1 MTKLENVFLL
11 DNENEIE
18 LLNKLKNDKYYND
31 FGYFFMNDTVIKIN
45 YPNYMFQLFN
55 QIICAFQSRMYNDYD
70 LTQNQIKTL
79 KSISIKVNKL
89 IKQTEKD
96 SK

>member
-11 DNENEIE
+11 DNENEIK

-31 FGYFFMNDTVIKIN
+31 FGYFFMNDTVIKIS

-55 QIICAFQSRMYNDYD
+55 QIIYAFQSRMYNDYD
-70 LTQNQIKTL
+70 LTQNEIKTL

-89 IKQTEKD
+89 IKQTEKEN
-96 SK
+96 K